1 MNKLI
6 IPAIAALL
14 VGACAQKSAY
24 EMAVEDCEPVYCYKS
39 IGGVA
44 CYEEPYH
51 RDERR
56 MVNYFGPA
64 PIRYDRPD
72 EPNPQKLF
80 APEPVDFW
88 VKDPEPVPEPAPKGD
103 LADRPWLLTQTSV
116 TVQSPE
122 QPPRPEAAP
131 EADPSTAFQ
140 SFLDRLLRDQ
150 PAPAPVEE
158 RATAPDTI

>member
-6 IPAIAALL
+6 IPALAALAL
-14 VGACAQKSAY
+14 GACAQKSAY
-24 EMAVEDCEPVYCYKS
+24 EAAVEDYEPVYCYKS

-56 MVNYFGPA
+56 IVNYFGPA

-72 EPNPQKLF
+72 EPDPQKLF
-80 APEPVDFW
+80 APEPVDFC
-88 VKDPEPVPEPAPKGD
+88 VKDPEPVPQPAPKGD
-103 LADRPWLLTQTSV
+103 LADRPWLLKQTSV
-116 TVQSPE
+116 AERPAAPAPKAT
-122 QPPRPEAAP
+122 PEAHT
-131 EADPSTAFQ
+131 STAFQ
-140 SFLDRLLRDQ
+140 SFLDRLLQDQ
-150 PAPAPVEE
+150 PAPVPVEE

>member
-6 IPAIAALL
+6 FLAIAALL

-24 EMAVEDCEPVYCYKS
+24 EAAVEDYEPVYCYKS

-51 RDERR
+51 RDEWR

-64 PIRYDRPD
+64 PIRYDAPEAP
-72 EPNPQKLF
+72 EPPKLF

-103 LADRPWLLTQTSV
+103 LADRPWLLKQTFV
-116 TVQSPE
+116 AE
-122 QPPRPEAAP
+122 QPA
-131 EADPSTAFQ
+131 T
-140 SFLDRLLRDQ
+140 
-150 PAPAPVEE
+150 PAPVEE
-158 RATAPDTI
+158 SASAPDTI

>member
-6 IPAIAALL
+6 FPAIAALL

-24 EMAVEDCEPVYCYKS
+24 EAAVEDYEPVYCYKS

-56 MVNYFGPA
+56 IVNYFGPA

-72 EPNPQKLF
+72 EPEPQKLF

-88 VKDPEPVPEPAPKGD
+88 VKDVEPVPEPAPKGD
-103 LADRPWLLTQTSV
+103 LADRPWLLKQAFV
-116 TVQSPE
+116 AEQSAPE
-122 QPPRPEAAP
+122 TAP
-131 EADPSTAFQ
+131 EADPTTAFE
-140 SFLDRLLRDQ
+140 SFLNRLLREQ
-150 PAPAPVEE
+150 PAPAPAEE
-158 RATAPDTI
+158 SASAPDTI